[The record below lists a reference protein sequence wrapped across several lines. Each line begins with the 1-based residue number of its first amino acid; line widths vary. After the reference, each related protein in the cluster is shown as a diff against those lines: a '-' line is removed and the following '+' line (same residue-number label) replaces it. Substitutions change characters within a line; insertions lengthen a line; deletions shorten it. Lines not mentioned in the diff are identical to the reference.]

1 LDVYVDG
8 SGKNGTYCYLIPGKK
23 PKIFREE
30 LLTNNQAE
38 YKAIIAALQEL
49 TDVDVTIYSDS
60 LLAVKQL
67 EREYKIRNSELRK
80 LASKVRTLSR
90 DREIIIK
97 WIPREENLAGK
108 VLDKLLKGW

>member
-1 LDVYVDG
+1 MDVYVDG
-8 SGKNGTYCYLIPGKK
+8 SGKNGTYCYVILGKK

-49 TDVDVTIYSDS
+49 EDDEMTICSDS

-67 EREYKIRNSELRK
+67 EGEYKIRNPELRK
-80 LASKVRTLSR
+80 LASKVRSLSR
-90 DREIIIK
+90 DREVIFK

-108 VLDKLLKGW
+108 VLDKLAKGW

>member
-1 LDVYVDG
+1 M
-8 SGKNGTYCYLIPGKK
+8 YCYIVPGKK

-49 TDVDVTIYSDS
+49 SDKEMTIYSDS

-80 LASKVRTLSR
+80 LASKVRVLSR
-90 DREIIIK
+90 DREIIFK
-97 WIPREENLAGK
+97 WIPREKNLAGK
-108 VLDKLLKGW
+108 VLDKIVKSW

>member
-1 LDVYVDG
+1 MDVYVDG
-8 SGKNGTYCYLIPGKK
+8 SGKNGRYCYLILGKK

-49 TDVDVTIYSDS
+49 KHVEMTIYSDS

-67 EREYKIRNSELRK
+67 DREYKIRNSELRK
-80 LASKVRTLSR
+80 LASKVRALSR
-90 DREIIIK
+90 DRDITFK
-97 WIPREENLAGK
+97 WIPREENFAGK
-108 VLDKLLKGW
+108 VLDKLAKDW

>member
-8 SGKNGTYCYLIPGKK
+8 SGKNGTYCYIIPGKK
-23 PKIFREE
+23 PKIFKEK

-49 TDVDVTIYSDS
+49 TDEEVRICSDS

-67 EREYKIRNSELRK
+67 EGEYKIRNAELRK
-80 LASKVRTLSR
+80 LASKVRSLSR
-90 DREIIIK
+90 DREVMFK

-108 VLDKLLKGW
+108 VLDKLARFL

>member
-23 PKIFREE
+23 PNIFREE

-49 TDVDVTIYSDS
+49 TDIEMTIYSDS

-67 EREYKIRNSELRK
+67 DREYKIRNSELRK
-80 LASKVRTLSR
+80 LASKVRILSR
-90 DREIIIK
+90 NRKITFK
-97 WIPREENLAGK
+97 WIPREKNLAGK
-108 VLDKLLKGW
+108 MLDKLAKGW

>member
-8 SGKNGTYCYLIPGKK
+8 SGKNGTYCYLIPGQK
-23 PKIFREE
+23 PKIFREK

-49 TDVDVTIYSDS
+49 TDVDMTIYSDS

-67 EREYKIRNSELRK
+67 EREYKIRNSE
-80 LASKVRTLSR
+80 
-90 DREIIIK
+90 EIIIK

>member
-1 LDVYVDG
+1 M
-8 SGKNGTYCYLIPGKK
+8 YCYIIPGKK
-23 PKIFREE
+23 PKIFKEE

-49 TDVDVTIYSDS
+49 TDEEMTIYSDS

-80 LASKVRTLSR
+80 LASKVRSLSR
-90 DREIIIK
+90 DREIMFK
-97 WIPREENLAGK
+97 WIPREKNLAGK
-108 VLDKLLKGW
+108 VLEKIVKGL